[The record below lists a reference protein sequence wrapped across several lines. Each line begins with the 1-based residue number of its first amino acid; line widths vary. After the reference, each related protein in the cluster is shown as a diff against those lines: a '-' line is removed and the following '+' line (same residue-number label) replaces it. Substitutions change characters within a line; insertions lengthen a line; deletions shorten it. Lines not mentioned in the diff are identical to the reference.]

1 MLWWLLGPDY
11 LLNVVPAAVTLIWQ
25 GFTSLGNARQRD
37 LGCSAPVQAGF
48 VNPSVKRAPY
58 IPYHAKHLPS
68 GKDDPGKIPC
78 GFAKEKKI
86 LVCSPW
92 LKKVCVG
99 ILTTLVSWHVLL
111 KHRPFGEGAAGVGS
125 VLWFDCAGCGGC
137 EKSCMEQEIW
147 DTCSVVAIIFLP
159 LS

>member
-1 MLWWLLGPDY
+1 MALGTRLSTYCCTCCCQLD
-11 LLNVVPAAVTLIWQ
+11 LTRLSQSGQCTA
-25 GFTSLGNARQRD
+25 RD

-86 LVCSPW
+86 FVYSPW
-92 LKKVCVG
+92 LKKVLVG
-99 ILTTLVSWHVLL
+99 ILTTLVS
-111 KHRPFGEGAAGVGS
+111 
-125 VLWFDCAGCGGC
+125 
-137 EKSCMEQEIW
+137 
-147 DTCSVVAIIFLP
+147 
-159 LS
+159 